1 MKISF
6 LDALDK
12 KSIETMKSFGHVFI
26 DQYTGRTKMR
36 VYKPR
41 KIGHSASREKIYA
54 NFNNRAN

>member
-26 DQYTGRTKMR
+26 DRYTGCTKMR

-41 KIGHSASREKIYA
+41 KMGHSASREKIYA